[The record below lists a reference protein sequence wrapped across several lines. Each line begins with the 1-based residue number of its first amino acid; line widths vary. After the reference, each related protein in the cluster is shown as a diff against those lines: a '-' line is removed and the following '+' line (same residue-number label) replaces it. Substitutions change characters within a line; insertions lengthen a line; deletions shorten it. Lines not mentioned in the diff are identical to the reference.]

1 MFLKSF
7 IELLALYKNIY
18 NNANDK
24 LANETYMTKNTTRNN
39 LYYVDNDIMLCN
51 LYLEFI
57 QYYDNWYIT
66 FFKN

>member
-24 LANETYMTKNTTRNN
+24 LANETYMTKNTTREEIACPKCNN
-39 LYYVDNDIMLCN
+39 TYKIERL
-51 LYLEFI
+51 
-57 QYYDNWYIT
+57 
-66 FFKN
+66 FKE